1 MAETEIVNSEGEGTC
16 RGCLEAIGNDGHLDR
31 KHGISK
37 PRGQESTP
45 PILPPRSPLRPRP
58 SSVLEEERGEG
69 GEGRKRRRF
78 RLSELLEGSIGSSHL
93 LSHPPR
99 RFTIMIANSPQNLL
113 APAPESVPVLRTP
126 SFSSLSQLLEALGS
140 TPDLHSV
147 LGVVDEFEDEF
158 ERERESDHF
167 NETLAATLAHS
178 YTGLDTDSVDID
190 TINCGPTPTLEFTYS
205 HLPSPRDKELPLP
218 PSTLP
223 LSLPIKLTPPMSSH
237 QDDSQ
242 PHTPALTKRHHAL
255 LELLTSERAYASDLA
270 LIRDVYMRLASG
282 ESFSRP
288 CFILIH
294 LSFQVTLHLSVSL
307 AHAQSRVQEFQTL
320 AQTHLAQVP
329 VPLHPGEHARPHH
342 LAQSAPYPPPTYP
355 LPAFAPHR

>member
-1 MAETEIVNSEGEGTC
+1 MTETEIVNSEGEQTC
-16 RGCLEAIGNDGHLDR
+16 RGCLEAIGNDGQLDR
-31 KHGISK
+31 KHRITNK
-37 PRGQESTP
+37 ARGQESTP

-58 SSVLEEERGEG
+58 TSVLEGERGER
-69 GEGRKRRRF
+69 RKRRRF
-78 RLSELLEGSIGSSHL
+78 RLSELLEGSSIGSSHL

-99 RFTIMIANSPQNLL
+99 PRPLTVMIANSPQNLL
-113 APAPESVPVLRTP
+113 APASESVPVLRTP

-167 NETLAATLAHS
+167 NETLAATLANS
-178 YTGLDTDSVDID
+178 YTGLDTDSVDIN
-190 TINCGPTPTLEFTYS
+190 TINCGHIPTLEFTYS

-282 ESFSRP
+282 ESFSSP
-288 CFILIH
+288 F
-294 LSFQVTLHLSVSL
+294 SFQLIFHSRLSSTFPFL
-307 AHAQSRVQEFQTL
+307 
-320 AQTHLAQVP
+320 
-329 VPLHPGEHARPHH
+329 
-342 LAQSAPYPPPTYP
+342 
-355 LPAFAPHR
+355 